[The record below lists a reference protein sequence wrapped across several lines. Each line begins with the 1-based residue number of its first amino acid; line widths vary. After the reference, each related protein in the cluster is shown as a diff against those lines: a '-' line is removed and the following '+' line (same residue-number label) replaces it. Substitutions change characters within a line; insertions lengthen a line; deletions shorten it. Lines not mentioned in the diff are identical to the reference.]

1 VVKVPDEA
9 SGWAVEWLGDRAGL
23 LEGSAL
29 PGEGISYIAAHNH
42 LNAEE
47 AGPFLFIRD
56 LKENDR
62 IFIRNAN
69 GDLMEFSVFAN
80 EMYGPDDFTLVQQKA
95 QEYEKTLVLITCE
108 NESAEG
114 GYLNRRVVFAKPI

>member
-1 VVKVPDEA
+1 MKQA
-9 SGWAVEWLGDRAGL
+9 AGRLNGW
-23 LEGSAL
+23 GSRGFVGRQRS

-69 GDLMEFSVFAN
+69 GDLMEFSVFA
-80 EMYGPDDFTLVQQKA
+80 K
-95 QEYEKTLVLITCE
+95 
-108 NESAEG
+108 
-114 GYLNRRVVFAKPI
+114 